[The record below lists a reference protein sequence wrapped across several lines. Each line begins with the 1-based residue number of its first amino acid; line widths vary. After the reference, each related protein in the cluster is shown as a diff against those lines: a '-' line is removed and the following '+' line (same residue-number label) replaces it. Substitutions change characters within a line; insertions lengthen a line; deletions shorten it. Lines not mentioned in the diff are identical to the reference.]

1 MSIREKNS
9 LVIVTY
15 NSEKTIFKL
24 LISIEKYI
32 SNYIQEIII
41 VDNHSKNFEKN
52 KIKLISKK
60 IKIIQNKKNL
70 GFAKATNQGIKL
82 SKSGFILLLN
92 PDTYL
97 TNNSIK
103 NSLNLIQKDT
113 KIGAIGG
120 KIFNQN
126 NQTLYTAT
134 NKPTF
139 LTGLFEFT
147 NLKKIFPN
155 NKYSKLFW
163 VEKNKQIKKPIE
175 ATSLCGAYMIIRKKI
190 NNKLN
195 LFNEKFFLYL
205 EDIDFGIRI
214 NQNGYKVIFDPNS
227 NINHIGGASSKN
239 KYKTDLKSWY
249 KSRKIFFKL
258 HLNKVEGII
267 LNVIFSIE
275 ENILK
280 IVSFI
285 KNEKPY

>member
-1 MSIREKNS
+1 VSTGKKIS
-9 LVIVTY
+9 LVTVTY

-24 LISIEKYI
+24 LDSIKLI
-32 SNYIQEIII
+32 DNHIKEIIVI
-41 VDNHSKNFEKN
+41 DNNSNNFDKY
-52 KIKLISKK
+52 KIISISKK
-60 IKIIQNKKNL
+60 IKIIINKRNL
-70 GFAKATNQGIKL
+70 GFAKAINQGIKV
-82 SKSGFILLLN
+82 SKSSFILLLN

-103 NSLNLIQKDT
+103 HSLDLIQKDQ

-120 KIFNQN
+120 KIFNQRN
-126 NQTLYTAT
+126 KISYTAT

-155 NKYSKLFW
+155 NNFSKSFW
-163 VEKNKQIKKPIE
+163 IEKKKLIKKPIKV
-175 ATSLCGAYMIIRKKI
+175 TSLCGAYMIIRKKI
-190 NNKLN
+190 NNKFN

-205 EDIDFGIRI
+205 EDIDFGIKI

-227 NINHIGGASSKN
+227 NIRHIGGASSKN

-267 LNVIFSIE
+267 LSIIFSIE

-280 IVSFI
+280 IIHFI
-285 KNEKPY
+285 KNEPSS

>member
-1 MSIREKNS
+1 MPSDKKIS

-15 NSEKTIFKL
+15 NSERTIFKL
-24 LISIEKYI
+24 LRSLKPIN
-32 SNYIQEIII
+32 NYIKEIIL
-41 VDNHSKNFEKN
+41 VDNNSKNFNQN
-52 KIKLISKK
+52 KIKSTSKK
-60 IKIIQNKKNL
+60 IKIITNQKNL
-70 GFAKATNQGIKL
+70 GFAKAINQGIKT
-82 SKSGFILLLN
+82 SKSNIILLLN

-97 TNNSIK
+97 IDNSITH
-103 NSLNLIQKDT
+103 SLNLILNDS

-120 KIFNQN
+120 RIFNEKKEIA
-126 NQTLYTAT
+126 YTAT
-134 NKPTF
+134 TTPTF

-163 VEKNKQIKKPIE
+163 IEKENLIQHPTE
-175 ATSLCGAYMIIRKKI
+175 VTSLCGAFMIIRKKI
-190 NNKLN
+190 KNKLN

-205 EDIDFGIRI
+205 EDIDFGIKL

-227 NINHIGGASSKN
+227 KIKHIGGASSNN

-267 LNVIFSIE
+267 LSTIFFIE
-275 ENILK
+275 EKLLKVIL
-280 IVSFI
+280 FI
-285 KNEKPY
+285 KNEP